1 MVMAMVVLRLVA
13 PIPRVNLRLGRG
25 AAEVEARADDPD
37 EQKDT
42 DNRTNDDSCNG
53 AAGQICRAS
62 MAVGCAGDGD
72 SHGGGRGGGGLSG
85 VERNG
90 P

>member
-1 MVMAMVVLRLVA
+1 MVLRLVT
-13 PIPRVNLRLGRG
+13 PVPWVNLWRGRG

-37 EQKDT
+37 EEKDT
-42 DNRTNDDSCNG
+42 DNGSNDNSCNG

-72 SHGGGRGGGGLSG
+72 SDGGGRGGGGLSG